1 MASFLIIAPFGAFAI
16 LMMVSSVAISLFA
29 EAALSLGIVVW
40 DVVRGGSLK
49 MLAAGSVLI
58 FSALGCYITLVDG
71 NWSAVAV
78 RLAVDVGLLS
88 IVLLSLAIR
97 HPFTLQ
103 YAREVVDAK
112 TAVLPGFI
120 KANYIIT
127 WAWTA
132 CMLLMMIGNILMIYL
147 PGLPLWSGLAIAFA
161 ARSTAVYFTKWYPD
175 YHRTKF
181 TTPAGSAGALSPSS
195 CRTLARSAVLTA
207 LPPSR
212 DGPATRRRAPP
223 RGPS

>member
-29 EAALSLGIVVW
+29 AAALSLGIVVW
-40 DVVRGGSLK
+40 DVIRGGSLK

-97 HPFTLQ
+97 LPFTLQ
-103 YAREVVDAK
+103 YAREMVDAETLK
-112 TAVLPGFI
+112 LPGFM
-120 KANYIIT
+120 KANYILT
-127 WAWTA
+127 WAWA
-132 CMLLMMIGNILMIYL
+132 GAFVLMLVADMLIIYM
-147 PGLPLWSGLAIAFA
+147 PSLPLWIGFAVAFA
-161 ARSTAVYFTKWYPD
+161 ARNSAVAFTKWYPQ
-175 YHRTKF
+175 Y
-181 TTPAGSAGALSPSS
+181 
-195 CRTLARSAVLTA
+195 
-207 LPPSR
+207 
-212 DGPATRRRAPP
+212 RRAKYGAVKPAEP
-223 RGPS
+223 LKP

>member
-29 EAALSLGIVVW
+29 AAALSLGIVVW
-40 DVVRGGSLK
+40 DVIRGGSLK

-97 HPFTLQ
+97 LPFTLQ
-103 YAREVVDAK
+103 YAREMVDAETSK
-112 TAVLPGFI
+112 LPGFM
-120 KANYIIT
+120 KANYILT
-127 WAWTA
+127 WAWA
-132 CMLLMMIGNILMIYL
+132 GAFVLMLVADMLIIYM
-147 PGLPLWSGLAIAFA
+147 PSLPLWIGFAVAFA
-161 ARSTAVYFTKWYPD
+161 ARNSAVAFTKWYPQ
-175 YHRTKF
+175 Y
-181 TTPAGSAGALSPSS
+181 
-195 CRTLARSAVLTA
+195 
-207 LPPSR
+207 
-212 DGPATRRRAPP
+212 RRAKYGEVKPAEP
-223 RGPS
+223 LKP

>member
-29 EAALSLGIVVW
+29 AAALSLCIVVW
-40 DVVRGGSLK
+40 DVIRGGSLK

-97 HPFTLQ
+97 LPFTLQ
-103 YAREVVDAK
+103 YAREMVDAETSK
-112 TAVLPGFI
+112 LPGFM
-120 KANYIIT
+120 KANYILT
-127 WAWTA
+127 WAWA
-132 CMLLMMIGNILMIYL
+132 GAFVLMLVADMLIIYM
-147 PGLPLWSGLAIAFA
+147 PSLPLWIGFAVAFA
-161 ARSTAVYFTKWYPD
+161 ARNSAVAFTKWYPQ
-175 YHRTKF
+175 Y
-181 TTPAGSAGALSPSS
+181 
-195 CRTLARSAVLTA
+195 
-207 LPPSR
+207 
-212 DGPATRRRAPP
+212 RRAKYGAVKPAEP
-223 RGPS
+223 LKP

>member
-29 EAALSLGIVVW
+29 AAALSLGIVVW

-97 HPFTLQ
+97 LPFTLQ
-103 YAREVVDAK
+103 YAREMVDAETSK
-112 TAVLPGFI
+112 LPGFM
-120 KANYIIT
+120 KANYILT
-127 WAWTA
+127 WAWA
-132 CMLLMMIGNILMIYL
+132 GAFVLMLVADMLIIYM
-147 PGLPLWSGLAIAFA
+147 PSLPLWIGFAVAFA
-161 ARSTAVYFTKWYPD
+161 ARNSAVAFTKWYPQ
-175 YHRTKF
+175 Y
-181 TTPAGSAGALSPSS
+181 
-195 CRTLARSAVLTA
+195 
-207 LPPSR
+207 
-212 DGPATRRRAPP
+212 RRAKYGAVKPAEP
-223 RGPS
+223 LKP

>member
-29 EAALSLGIVVW
+29 AAALSLGIVVW
-40 DVVRGGSLK
+40 DVIRGGSLK

-97 HPFTLQ
+97 LPFTLQ
-103 YAREVVDAK
+103 YAREMVDAETSK
-112 TAVLPGFI
+112 LPGFM
-120 KANYIIT
+120 KANYILT
-127 WAWTA
+127 WAWA
-132 CMLLMMIGNILMIYL
+132 GAFVLMLVADMLIIYM
-147 PGLPLWSGLAIAFA
+147 PSLPLWIGFAAAFA
-161 ARSTAVYFTKWYPD
+161 ARNSAVAFTKWYPQ
-175 YHRTKF
+175 Y
-181 TTPAGSAGALSPSS
+181 
-195 CRTLARSAVLTA
+195 
-207 LPPSR
+207 
-212 DGPATRRRAPP
+212 RRAKYGAVKPAEP
-223 RGPS
+223 LKP

>member
-29 EAALSLGIVVW
+29 AAALSLGIVVG
-40 DVVRGGSLK
+40 DVIRGGSLK

-97 HPFTLQ
+97 LPFTLQ
-103 YAREVVDAK
+103 YAREMVDAETSK
-112 TAVLPGFI
+112 LPGFM
-120 KANYIIT
+120 KANYILT
-127 WAWTA
+127 WAWA
-132 CMLLMMIGNILMIYL
+132 GAFVLMLVADMLIIYM
-147 PGLPLWSGLAIAFA
+147 PSLPLWIGFAVAFA
-161 ARSTAVYFTKWYPD
+161 ARNSAVAFTKWYPQ
-175 YHRTKF
+175 Y
-181 TTPAGSAGALSPSS
+181 
-195 CRTLARSAVLTA
+195 
-207 LPPSR
+207 
-212 DGPATRRRAPP
+212 RRAKYGAVKPAEP
-223 RGPS
+223 LKP

>member
-29 EAALSLGIVVW
+29 AAALSLGIVVW
-40 DVVRGGSLK
+40 DVVSGGSLK

-97 HPFTLQ
+97 LPFTLQ
-103 YAREVVDAK
+103 YAREMVDAETSK
-112 TAVLPGFI
+112 LPGFM
-120 KANYIIT
+120 KANYILT
-127 WAWTA
+127 WAWA
-132 CMLLMMIGNILMIYL
+132 GAFVLMLVADMLIIYM
-147 PGLPLWSGLAIAFA
+147 PSLPLWIGFAVAFA
-161 ARSTAVYFTKWYPD
+161 ARNSAVAFTKWYPQ
-175 YHRTKF
+175 Y
-181 TTPAGSAGALSPSS
+181 
-195 CRTLARSAVLTA
+195 
-207 LPPSR
+207 
-212 DGPATRRRAPP
+212 RRAKYGAAKPAEP
-223 RGPS
+223 LKP

>member
-29 EAALSLGIVVW
+29 AAALSLAIVVW
-40 DVVRGGSLK
+40 DVIRGGSLK

-97 HPFTLQ
+97 LPFTLQ
-103 YAREVVDAK
+103 YAREMVDAETSK
-112 TAVLPGFI
+112 LPGFM
-120 KANYIIT
+120 KANYILT
-127 WAWTA
+127 WAWA
-132 CMLLMMIGNILMIYL
+132 GAFVLMLVADMLIIYM
-147 PGLPLWSGLAIAFA
+147 PSLPLWIGFAVAFA
-161 ARSTAVYFTKWYPD
+161 ARNSAVAFTKWYPQ
-175 YHRTKF
+175 Y
-181 TTPAGSAGALSPSS
+181 
-195 CRTLARSAVLTA
+195 
-207 LPPSR
+207 
-212 DGPATRRRAPP
+212 RRAKYGAVKPAEP
-223 RGPS
+223 LKP